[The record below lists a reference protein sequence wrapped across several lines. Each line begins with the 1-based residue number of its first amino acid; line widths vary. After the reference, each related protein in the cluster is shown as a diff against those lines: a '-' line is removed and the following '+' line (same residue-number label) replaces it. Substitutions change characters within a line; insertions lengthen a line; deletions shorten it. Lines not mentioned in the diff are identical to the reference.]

1 MEVHIM
7 LLSTMTTDMT
17 RAFLSCYDLDF
28 DVTPGTINKLH
39 WPVER
44 SVSVSLWVA
53 CQHPVVEHLGG
64 SFMPHMDA
72 CVCLYHDHDGL
83 SCVRVESGMKLIQ
96 QYHAN
101 VWMMA
106 TTLPAV
112 SKQHSSRVRRYYNDN
127 GFEITRLTNALDK
140 NIEEILKLHLMVQ
153 KTI

>member
-1 MEVHIM
+1 M